1 MINQLVLMQG
11 QGGSVGITVQPVLRV
26 LVPSEAQAEGDS
38 QLRGTLQ
45 QLLLLVRVLSQDP
58 GRGGRIRVSWW
69 GRQAMT
75 SLWGPGSSGP
85 WQVV

>member
-1 MINQLVLMQG
+1 MSPPLGVINQLVLMQG

-26 LVPSEAQAEGDS
+26 LVPSEAQEEGDS

-58 GRGGRIRVSWW
+58 GRGGRIRVAGEE
-69 GRQAMT
+69 GR
-75 SLWGPGSSGP
+75 P
-85 WQVV
+85 